1 MFSSFGARMNDV
13 RREKWVFRYKY
24 ECFGKIFFSSLSLQK
39 PRFSFNP
46 VKTGEEEEEVTLP
59 HFVTF
64 KGGTLL
70 SSRETFEAG
79 FFRLAATEGW

>member
-24 ECFGKIFFSSLSLQK
+24 INAFVRSFSPVSL
-39 PRFSFNP
+39 FSFNP
-46 VKTGEEEEEVTLP
+46 VETGDKRVS
-59 HFVTF
+59 V
-64 KGGTLL
+64 KGGTLV

-79 FFRLAATEGW
+79 FLR